1 MSKLTTPIETVEIA
15 GQTLRF
21 GRLTLGAAVELE
33 DYLQTLPTPF
43 EALESSK
50 SLQHIDAE
58 MRERLI
64 QEKLQQLHF
73 WPPDALNALANSQF
87 LTSAKFGMAFL
98 VAMITAYNSHISS
111 TEAREI
117 AAKANHGDF
126 MTVHRIAL
134 GLNDPKA
141 PAAGDPL
148 PMPGVA
154 TGSPGAES
162 SHG

>member
-1 MSKLTTPIETVEIA
+1 MNKLTSPVYTHEID

-43 EALESSK
+43 EALENSK
-50 SLQHIDAE
+50 TLQHIDPE

-73 WPPDALNALANSQF
+73 WPPDALNALSTSNF
-87 LTSAKFGMAFL
+87 LTSAKFGMSFL
-98 VAMITAYNSHISS
+98 VAMITAYNAHIA
-111 TEAREI
+111 TDEAKRL
-117 AAKANHGDF
+117 ASRANHEDF
-126 MTVHRIAL
+126 MVIHRIAL

-141 PAAGDPL
+141 PVADDLP

-154 TGSPGAES
+154 TGSPGDAS
-162 SHG
+162 SPG